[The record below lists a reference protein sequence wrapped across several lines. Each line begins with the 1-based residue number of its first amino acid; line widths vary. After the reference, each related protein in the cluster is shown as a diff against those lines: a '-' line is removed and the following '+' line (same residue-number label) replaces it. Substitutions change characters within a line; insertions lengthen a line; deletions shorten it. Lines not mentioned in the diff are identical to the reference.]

1 MAIALHY
8 VRFWGQ
14 SGHHAK
20 LPECPLMTQS
30 GHRVIYFAAMQST
43 VRSVM
48 GNSSYFAERRRGLN
62 LPAGER
68 ELQTCGPPADGR
80 MAAHRGG
87 CQVAIKPLSCSPNDV
102 IKLVDDRE
110 PGRRGEEDC
119 NPSVCPKC
127 GASCPAK

>member
-1 MAIALHY
+1 
-8 VRFWGQ
+8 
-14 SGHHAK
+14 
-20 LPECPLMTQS
+20 
-30 GHRVIYFAAMQST
+30 
-43 VRSVM
+43 
-48 GNSSYFAERRRGLN
+48 
-62 LPAGER
+62 
-68 ELQTCGPPADGR
+68 

-127 GASCPAK
+127 GASCPDFEPVFAERHNDIRIVRDENGVGSALGYRAEHFSKGPQSGDYSRLEIR